1 MLRLMSFKFISS
13 NHGCGYTVEWMESDE
28 VFCVN
33 TRGFMM
39 CSDTFGDTV
48 NVLVTCELPH

>member
-1 MLRLMSFKFISS
+1 
-13 NHGCGYTVEWMESDE
+13 MESDE